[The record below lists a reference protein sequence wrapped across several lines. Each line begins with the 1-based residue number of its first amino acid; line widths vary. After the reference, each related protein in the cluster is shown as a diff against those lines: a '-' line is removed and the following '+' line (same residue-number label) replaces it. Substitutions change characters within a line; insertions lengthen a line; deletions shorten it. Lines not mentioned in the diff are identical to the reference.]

1 MADKKKTSD
10 RQTPSL
16 EEIEDAVVLNNAEK
30 AGSSETA
37 AEVSSAAPQGPVI
50 KEDRPEQ
57 DIEEEV
63 FPQDDE
69 TERRPVAD
77 EEIPDSAKDE
87 AKPLHSEVEADDPKS
102 ASHDAPA
109 KATET
114 VIVRKGGFVPM
125 LLGGVAAAAIGFGL
139 AHSGALDSLPL
150 PASGEVQD
158 RLATLDGQF
167 TDQQNALS
175 DVTTRLTALED
186 APAPEVPEIADL
198 APRIEDLTTQ
208 VGVLAQ
214 RIDALEARPAAESG
228 SGDPQAQADLEAA
241 QAELDQIRQALEAQR
256 GEIAALTAAKA
267 EEEQAAR
274 DSARA
279 VMQRAALTR
288 VQTALDTG
296 APFADALAELQETGA
311 EVPDALSQPAQDGVA
326 TLASL
331 QSAFPDLARDALRAA
346 RQQTGATGFGGFL
359 ETQLGLR
366 SLQPREGDDPDA
378 ILSRAE
384 AAVQSGDLNRALTE
398 LEALPEAAATVLAD
412 WRMQAQA
419 RLATVAAA
427 QDLSQALNTN

>member
-16 EEIEDAVVLNNAEK
+16 EEIEDAVVLNNAQK

-37 AEVSSAAPQGPVI
+37 AEGSSAAPQGPVI

-77 EEIPDSAKDE
+77 EEIPDFAKDE

-109 KATET
+109 EATET

-214 RIDALEARPAAESG
+214 RIDALEARPAAEGG
-228 SGDPQAQADLEAA
+228 SGYPQAQADLEAA

-256 GEIAALTAAKA
+256 SEIAALTAAKA

-279 VMQRAALTR
+279 LMQRAALTR